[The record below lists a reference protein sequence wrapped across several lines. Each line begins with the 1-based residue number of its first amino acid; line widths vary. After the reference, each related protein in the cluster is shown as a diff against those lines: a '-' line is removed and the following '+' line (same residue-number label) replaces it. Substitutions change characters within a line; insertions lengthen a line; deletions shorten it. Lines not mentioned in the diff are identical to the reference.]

1 MEKRKLGT
9 TGIDVS
15 LICLGT
21 MTWGQQNT
29 ESDGHEQMDYA
40 VDHDI
45 NFFDTAEL
53 YAIPPS
59 KESQG
64 RTEEIIGTWFKKSG
78 KRDRVV
84 LASKIAGPSS
94 LPWFSGRKGN
104 SFSKENIQLALDA
117 SLKRLQ
123 TDYIDLYQLHWPYR
137 GANNFGTLDYT
148 ADMIDDKAEEGVL
161 EALEALDAFV
171 KAGKIRHVGLSNE
184 TPWGM
189 MKFLQLAEKH
199 NLPRMQSVQ
208 NAYNLLNRVHEIGM
222 AEVSVQEKIGLLA
235 YSPLA
240 RGRLSGKYLGGALPA
255 GSAKAIDNR
264 PGRYDGPRAEKA
276 TQDYVALADRHGL
289 DPCQMAIAYVNMQPW
304 VTSNIIGATSMEQ
317 LKTNIAAHDMTLNAD
332 VLAGIDRIHYGNPNP
347 TELDGK
353 S

>member
-9 TGIDVS
+9 TDIDVS

-29 ESDGHEQMDYA
+29 EDEGHQQMDYA
-40 VDHDI
+40 VERGI

-59 KESQG
+59 RESQG
-64 RTEEIIGTWFKKSG
+64 RTEEIIGSWFKKSG
-78 KRDRVV
+78 KRDQVI
-84 LASKIAGPSS
+84 LASKVAGPSS
-94 LPWFSGRKGN
+94 LDWFKHRIGN
-104 SFSKENIQLALDA
+104 SFAKKHISTALDA

-148 ADMIDDKAEEGVL
+148 ADMIDPKAEDDIL
-161 EALEALDAFV
+161 EALEALNGFV
-171 KAGKIRHVGLSNE
+171 KDGKIRHVGLSNE
-184 TPWGM
+184 TPWGI
-189 MKFLQLAEKH
+189 MKFLALAEKH

-222 AEVSVQEKIGLLA
+222 AEVSMQEQIGLLA
-235 YSPLA
+235 YSPLG
-240 RGRLSGKYLGGALPA
+240 RGRLSGKYLGGALPD
-255 GSAKAIDNR
+255 GSAKAIDER
-264 PGRYDGPRAEKA
+264 PGRYDGMRAERA
-276 TQDYVALADRHGL
+276 TQEYVALAESHGM
-289 DPCQMAIAYVNMQPW
+289 DPCQMAIAFVNMQPW
-304 VTSNIIGATSMEQ
+304 VTSNIIGATSMDQ
-317 LKTNIAAHDMTLNAD
+317 LKTNIDAHDLILD
-332 VLAGIDRIHYGNPNP
+332 AGIISAIDRIHYNNPNP